1 MQPQAATSTCQPRSQ
16 LDSHPR
22 LQPCSRPPSQP
33 SRQLFIRRPSS
44 TSFFQ
49 SQSYLPLLR
58 PISRPTMQFLTLP
71 PRLHHAPF
79 NPLLLPTKQTQID
92 LINQP
97 RTLQPRKRMVATPT
111 NTPRLEGYLLPQ
123 RTVSPHECHSLSH
136 SIVTA
141 PSLCPRTNQPPS
153 TCAAFLLHQW
163 HFDTQPT

>member
-16 LDSHPR
+16 QDSHPR

-44 TSFFQ
+44 TSLFSSHSHTFLHFVQ
-49 SQSYLPLLR
+49 HPVQRYSLR
-58 PISRPTMQFLTLP
+58 LCHLASIM
-71 PRLHHAPF
+71 PRSTPCSTTHAT
-79 NPLLLPTKQTQID
+79 NETTSID
-92 LINQP
+92 PAQ
-97 RTLQPRKRMVATPT
+97 KRMVATPT